1 MSLKPSAH
9 QLHIVRTGRQ
19 ALRNNATRSLH
30 QIQQF
35 ILSLANADRDG
46 RILVSRSSTSQDPDG
61 NDKEG
66 GNVEITLKYMLLAPS
81 DSFREIAEEA
91 KSVVLAGGTM
101 APVSE
106 YFLPSCC

>member
-1 MSLKPSAH
+1 MLTISLCYT
-9 QLHIVRTGRQ
+9 VGRQ
-19 ALRNNATRSLH
+19 TLRNNATRSLH

-46 RILVSRSSTSQDPDG
+46 RILISHSNTSQKPSQDTKVDAGGDG
-61 NDKEG
+61 D
-66 GNVEITLKYMLLAPS
+66 VTLKYMLLAPA

-101 APVSE
+101 APVNI
-106 YFLPSCC
+106 FLPILRGGL